1 MTQQLQDEKNNSTG
15 KRIDDEENKN
25 VSIFKNI
32 SKSIHVRFKRLI
44 IKIKNFYE
52 INCAFMIT
60 FRIRLDKKMKI
71 KIYLDNTE
79 SSKRIKKKK
88 KFSRIISH

>member
-1 MTQQLQDEKNNSTG
+1 MKKIIQQASN
-15 KRIDDEENKN
+15 IDDEENKN

-32 SKSIHVRFKRLI
+32 SKNIHVRFKRLI

-60 FRIRLDKKMKI
+60 FRTRLDKKMKI
-71 KIYLDNTE
+71 KIYPDNTE
-79 SSKRIKKKK
+79 STKRIKKKN
-88 KFSRIISH
+88 SVVL

>member
-25 VSIFKNI
+25 VSIFNNI
-32 SKSIHVRFKRLI
+32 SKNIHVRFKRLI

-52 INCAFMIT
+52 INC
-60 FRIRLDKKMKI
+60 
-71 KIYLDNTE
+71 IYDH
-79 SSKRIKKKK
+79 
-88 KFSRIISH
+88 FSDQTRQKNENKNLPR